1 MLKQKHT
8 YYHKCCQIF
17 LVVLYAA
24 FFLVELGF
32 NFDISTHRESSSS
45 VVTSF
50 ASSNA
55 ISDWSAFRVDRQ
67 HINGQKL
74 RLNKR
79 FHPEKYIAVPV
90 LSEAAVVTFFVIKLD
105 YSSYKSPLHSFFIS
119 PYSLRGPPVV

>member
-1 MLKQKHT
+1 M
-8 YYHKCCQIF
+8 
-17 LVVLYAA
+17 VVLYAA

-55 ISDWSAFRVDRQ
+55 TLDKSAFRVYRP
-67 HINGQKL
+67 HINEQKL

-79 FHPEKYIAVPV
+79 FHPEKYVAFPV
-90 LSEAAVVTFFVIKLD
+90 LSEVAVVSFFINEQA
-105 YSSYKSPLHSFFIS
+105 YSTYTSPLHSFIIS